1 MRNTTTMHGVVR
13 AFMIASIA
21 ALMMPGCY
29 YDVEEEL
36 YPPSCDT
43 TVTTF
48 SGTINEIIQSRCA
61 TPGCHVPGGTGPG
74 DFTTYSGLQ
83 PKLQDGSFES
93 QVLVNKAMPPT
104 GTLSTCDLNKIQKWV
119 NNGAQNN

>member
-1 MRNTTTMHGVVR
+1 MRTIT
-13 AFMIASIA
+13 AAWALAIA
-21 ALMMPGCY
+21 ATAVLLTPGCY

-43 TVTTF
+43 SVTTF
-48 SGTINEIIQSRCA
+48 SATIEPIIQARCA

-74 DFTTYSGLQ
+74 DFTSYSGMQ
-83 PKLQDGSFES
+83 PALQDGSFES
-93 QVLVNKAMPPT
+93 QVLVNKVMPPT
-104 GTLSTCDLNKIQKWV
+104 GALSSCDLNQIQRWV